1 MAASFGIREGGER
14 KVGEKKTKL
23 TNIIEFSY
31 KLPKAVGKYQ
41 NIITLQIHKNY
52 LNRKFLLDEVFL
64 GGQCLIFCSG
74 QLYKAVYCGSELGHI
89 SYIFYKHVP
98 FLKLILQFDTRIF
111 LLPFQTAFFLNNA
124 ITIQTPNL
132 TAWFCLRQSLQPEPQ
147 LDKENILSSE

>member
-74 QLYKAVYCGSELGHI
+74 QLYKAVYCGSELGHV

-132 TAWFCLRQSLQPEPQ
+132 TAWFCLGQSLQPEPQ